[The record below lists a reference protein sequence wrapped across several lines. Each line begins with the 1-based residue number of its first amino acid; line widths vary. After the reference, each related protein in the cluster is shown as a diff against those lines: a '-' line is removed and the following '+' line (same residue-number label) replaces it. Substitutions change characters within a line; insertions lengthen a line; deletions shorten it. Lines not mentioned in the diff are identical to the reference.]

1 MKRRTLSFQEK
12 WILLGIPVLF
22 LLGTGMHFLFRLSGN
37 HPLIGLL
44 APVNES
50 VWEHEKLM
58 VWPVFLWWVV
68 YGFLMKD
75 HLDFG
80 RWLKSGLLALLAA
93 VAAMPLLYYF
103 YTEAFGTE
111 LLWADILI
119 LLISLAIGQLLGLHS
134 YRHGKSIPAGCTLTA
149 ILLLVFLFMFFT
161 FFPPA
166 LPIFQDGTTGGY
178 GIQSNTTA
186 TLPQFP
192 FAIS

>member
-1 MKRRTLSFQEK
+1 MQIRSLSPQEK

-22 LLGTGMHFLFRLSGN
+22 LLGSGMHFLFRLSGN
-37 HPLIGLL
+37 HPVIGLL

-68 YGFLMKD
+68 YGFLFQET
-75 HLDFG
+75 LDLG
-80 RWLKSGLLALLAA
+80 KWMKSGLLALAA
-93 VAAMPLLYYF
+93 SVTVMPLLYYF

-119 LLISLAIGQLLGLHS
+119 LLIALAIGQLLGLHS
-134 YRHGKSIPAGCTLTA
+134 YRRGKSIPAGYTLTA
-149 ILLLVFLFMFFT
+149 MVLLVFLFMFFT

-166 LPIFQDGTTGGY
+166 LPLFQDGTTGGY
-178 GIQSNTTA
+178 GI
-186 TLPQFP
+186 PP
-192 FAIS
+192 RV

>member
-1 MKRRTLSFQEK
+1 MQLRSLSPQEK

-22 LLGTGMHFLFRLSGN
+22 LLGSGMHFLFQLSGN
-37 HPLIGLL
+37 HPVIGLL

-68 YGFLMKD
+68 YGFLFQET
-75 HLDFG
+75 LDLG
-80 RWLKSGLLALLAA
+80 KWMKSGLLALFAA
-93 VAAMPLLYYF
+93 VAVMPLLYYF

-119 LLISLAIGQLLGLHS
+119 LLIALAVGQLLGLHS
-134 YRHGKSIPAGCTLTA
+134 YRRGKSIPAGYTLTA
-149 ILLLVFLFMFFT
+149 MVLLVFLFMFFT

-166 LPIFQDGTTGGY
+166 LPLFQDGTTGGY
-178 GIQSNTTA
+178 GI
-186 TLPQFP
+186 PP
-192 FAIS
+192 RV

>member
-1 MKRRTLSFQEK
+1 MQGRSLSPQEK

-22 LLGTGMHFLFRLSGN
+22 LLGSGMHFLFQLSGN
-37 HPLIGLL
+37 HPVIGLL

-58 VWPVFLWWVV
+58 VWPILLWWVV
-68 YGFLMKD
+68 YGFLMKEN
-75 HLDFG
+75 LDFG
-80 RWLKSGLLALLAA
+80 KWMKSGLLALVAA
-93 VAAMPLLYYF
+93 VAVMPLLYYF

-134 YRHGKSIPAGCTLTA
+134 YRHGKSIPVRYTFTTM
-149 ILLLVFLFMFFT
+149 LLLVLLFMIFT

-166 LPIFQDGTTGGY
+166 LPLFQDGVTGGY
-178 GIQSNTTA
+178 GI
-186 TLPQFP
+186 PP
-192 FAIS
+192 RI